1 MLVIG
6 LVLLGGGP
14 ILIGAPFC
22 NSVDHSVP
30 PILALLTPLNHGSNL

>member
-6 LVLLGGGP
+6 PVLGGDP
-14 ILIGAPFC
+14 VLIGAPFC

-30 PILALLTPLNHGSNL
+30 PVLALLTPRNHVSM